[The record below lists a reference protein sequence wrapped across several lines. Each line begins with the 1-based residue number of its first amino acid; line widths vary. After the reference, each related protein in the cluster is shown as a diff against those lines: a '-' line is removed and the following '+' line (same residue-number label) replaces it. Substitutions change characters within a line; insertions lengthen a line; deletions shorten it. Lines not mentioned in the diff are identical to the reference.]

1 MLGMPGVIPGAKP
14 WADALSEAA
23 WLAAAMALAA
33 MADVGVEGV
42 AAAIEA
48 ASYAPAI
55 ALSRGVPDAGAAA
68 AAGLSLIPLRAWAA
82 CAIAWEAACWEACP
96 AC

>member
-1 MLGMPGVIPGAKP
+1 MPGTMPGAKP
-14 WADALSEAA
+14 WADALVEAA

-33 MADVGVEGV
+33 VAAVGVEGV

-48 ASYAPAI
+48 ARYVPAI
-55 ALSRGVPDAGAAA
+55 ALSKGVTDAGKAAA
-68 AAGLSLIPLRAWAA
+68 ARLSLTPLRAWAA
-82 CAIAWEAACWEACP
+82 CAIAWEAACWAACP